1 MQPRLLPLFPL
12 GLVLFPGERLPL
24 HIFED
29 RYKKMIETVE
39 RSRAEFG
46 VVLASE
52 KGIANC
58 GCTAAVDEVLRRYPD
73 GRSDIL
79 AIGRRRFEINMVN
92 DEEPYLRGD
101 VYFYDDEDDALG
113 DPETRRKLAEIGEA
127 MGEGKIDAG
136 DPKLSFALAQRISD
150 TEVRQ
155 ALLTLRSEAA
165 RIEHLAQVLPRT
177 AAQRKLTETMRTL
190 APRNGH
196 AKHLRGPAQS

>member
-1 MQPRLLPLFPL
+1 M
-12 GLVLFPGERLPL
+12 FPGERLPL

-29 RYKKMIETVE
+29 RYKRMIETVE
-39 RSRAEFG
+39 RSRDEFG

-79 AIGRRRFEINMVN
+79 AIGRRRFEIDRVN
-92 DEEPYLRGD
+92 DEEPYLRAD
-101 VYFYDDEDDALG
+101 VTFYDDEDDALG
-113 DPETRRKLAEIGEA
+113 DPATRRKLAEIGET
-127 MGEGKIDAG
+127 MGEGDPLSVD
-136 DPKLSFALAQRISD
+136 DPKLSFALAQRLSETDI
-150 TEVRQ
+150 RQ

-165 RIEHLAQVLPRT
+165 RIERLAQVLPRT

-196 AKHLRGPAQS
+196 AKHLQGPAGS